1 MPLIDMQCHF
11 GVTPAALALRPPEL
25 AQAKAYADAFGVEAL
40 CFTARQAVIDLEGGN
55 AALAGV
61 LGTDPRFR
69 GWLTLSVHQPEH
81 SQDLARRYLTRSAWV
96 GARFE
101 QETDADA
108 INSAGGF
115 EVINALRR
123 YGRAIM
129 VTATSPATLQA
140 VVTAAKEFHNLRFV
154 LCPQSE
160 DLTSN
165 AVAATK
171 ETLNI
176 SLLPSVAYTERD
188 VIAFAVATIG
198 ERRVLWGS
206 DWGRSHPAAA
216 IGMIKDSAI
225 TAPQRERIGYRN
237 AKELL
242 G

>member
-1 MPLIDMQCHF
+1 MPLIDLQCHF
-11 GVTPAALALRPPEL
+11 GVTPAALALRPPDL
-25 AQAKAYADAFGVEAL
+25 AQAKSYADAFGIEAL
-40 CFTARQAVIDLEGGN
+40 CFTARQAAVDLEGGN
-55 AALAGV
+55 GGLANV
-61 LGTDPRFR
+61 LGTDARFR
-69 GWLTLSVHQPEH
+69 GWLTLSIHQPEH

-101 QETDADA
+101 QESDADA
-108 INSAGGF
+108 VNTAGGV

-129 VTATSPATLQA
+129 ITATSPATLQA
-140 VVTAAKEFHNLRFV
+140 VVTVAKEFHNLRFV

-160 DLTSN
+160 ELTSN
-165 AVAATK
+165 AVAAIK

-176 SLLPSVAYTERD
+176 SLLPSVAYAERD